1 MFTVDPDRVRDW
13 AARLDAL
20 AGDAGQAA
28 AYADRHI
35 RCTGGTGA
43 FLLAAAAMD
52 EARVTL
58 VDSATAMQRLLAGS
72 SGELIR
78 TADRYEDTDRT
89 ETARLDALY
98 PGGTILPPPAA
109 PPSGPASDGGT
120 PASALGPPVVAD
132 PIPDVIEGLINLPDL
147 VSPGFWLL
155 EVFNLV
161 FGVNPAQWLG
171 EFAAGDWNQFALAA
185 DALHNL
191 ADFDTAM
198 AASIERSAADVLGGT
213 MPGWGGE
220 AASAAG
226 TYFGGLATAVEGQ
239 AAAVRALGAECRSLA
254 FGMYQAAKGVED
266 VVKIAVDWAIVTAAL
281 FAAAAVTSET
291 VVGGVAGSVAAVVAA
306 TIAYQY
312 WLRAVDVVSGM
323 LGAAS
328 IFVGAMAGYLGPLRD
343 VAAHPLPAGAYD
355 HAQV

>member
-1 MFTVDPDRVRDW
+1 MFTVDPDRVRGW

-52 EARVTL
+52 EARVAV
-58 VDSATAMQRLLAGS
+58 VDSATATQRLLDGS
-72 SGELIR
+72 SGELTR
-78 TADRYEDTDRT
+78 TAARYENTDRA
-89 ETARLDALY
+89 EAARLDAVY
-98 PGGTILPPPAA
+98 PGGTILPPPTA
-109 PPSGPASDGGT
+109 PPPGPASGGGT
-120 PASALGPPVVAD
+120 PASALRPPVVAD

-191 ADFDTAM
+191 VDFDTAM
-198 AASIERSAADVLGGT
+198 AASIERSAADVLGGAT
-213 MPGWGGE
+213 PGWGGE

-226 TYFGGLATAVEGQ
+226 NYFGGLTAAVEGQ
-239 AAAVRALGAECRSLA
+239 VAAVRELSRECRSLA
-254 FGMYQAAKGVED
+254 TGMYQAARGVED
-266 VVKIAVDWAIVTAAL
+266 AVKIALDSAIV
-281 FAAAAVTSET
+281 AAAAAAAAAITSET
-291 VVGGVAGSVAAVVAA
+291 VVGGIAGSVVALAAAAVAYKSWMTAVEIVGWMLVAA
-306 TIAYQY
+306 NT
-312 WLRAVDVVSGM
+312 
-323 LGAAS
+323 
-328 IFVGAMAGYLGPLRD
+328 FVGLMAGYLGPLRD